1 MAETDQE
8 CLNEEDTKL
17 SNEQTYDAALASML
31 SKLKNYIIPLINEVF
46 GEKYTDRAE
55 VVLRNNKHVIH
66 RTDGTLARRDSDSVI
81 DLSENPILKISKSYL
96 FECEAWYDKTI
107 VVRINEYDTSVTIEN
122 AQLTDEGVILTHP
135 HSAIIFLHPSKNIPQ
150 KMKITHRG
158 PCGEEMSYYVS
169 TLQIK
174 DYSADDIFRKKLYIL
189 LPFHLFRYANE
200 LKEIE
205 TNETRRKEL
214 SETLIDI
221 NKRLEAAKKQGDI
234 GEYQMRLIQELLL
247 RVSDRLLAGFQT
259 IKKEVDS
266 IMSRVMLRTKADVIF
281 EQGEEKGRE
290 EGREEGQND
299 LFDLINFLIRHGRN
313 EDVLKVTS
321 NRQVMKDMLTK
332 FRSGELAA
340 ACT

>member
-1 MAETDQE
+1 
-8 CLNEEDTKL
+8 
-17 SNEQTYDAALASML
+17 
-31 SKLKNYIIPLINEVF
+31 
-46 GEKYTDRAE
+46 
-55 VVLRNNKHVIH
+55 
-66 RTDGTLARRDSDSVI
+66 
-81 DLSENPILKISKSYL
+81 
-96 FECEAWYDKTI
+96 
-107 VVRINEYDTSVTIEN
+107 
-122 AQLTDEGVILTHP
+122 
-135 HSAIIFLHPSKNIPQ
+135 
-150 KMKITHRG
+150 
-158 PCGEEMSYYVS
+158 MSYYVS

-205 TNETRRKEL
+205 NDETRRKEL

-299 LFDLINFLIRHGRN
+299 VFDLINFLIRHGRN
-313 EDVLKVTS
+313 DDVLKVTS

-332 FRSGELAA
+332 FKSGELEA
-340 ACT
+340 ACI

>member
-1 MAETDQE
+1 
-8 CLNEEDTKL
+8 
-17 SNEQTYDAALASML
+17 
-31 SKLKNYIIPLINEVF
+31 
-46 GEKYTDRAE
+46 
-55 VVLRNNKHVIH
+55 
-66 RTDGTLARRDSDSVI
+66 
-81 DLSENPILKISKSYL
+81 
-96 FECEAWYDKTI
+96 
-107 VVRINEYDTSVTIEN
+107 
-122 AQLTDEGVILTHP
+122 
-135 HSAIIFLHPSKNIPQ
+135 
-150 KMKITHRG
+150 
-158 PCGEEMSYYVS
+158 
-169 TLQIK
+169 
-174 DYSADDIFRKKLYIL
+174 LYIL

-205 TNETRRKEL
+205 NDETRRKEL

-290 EGREEGQND
+290 EGQND
-299 LFDLINFLIRHGRN
+299 VFDLINFLIRHGRN
-313 EDVLKVTS
+313 DDVLKVTS

-332 FRSGELAA
+332 FKSGELEA
-340 ACT
+340 ACI

>member
-1 MAETDQE
+1 
-8 CLNEEDTKL
+8 
-17 SNEQTYDAALASML
+17 
-31 SKLKNYIIPLINEVF
+31 
-46 GEKYTDRAE
+46 
-55 VVLRNNKHVIH
+55 
-66 RTDGTLARRDSDSVI
+66 
-81 DLSENPILKISKSYL
+81 
-96 FECEAWYDKTI
+96 
-107 VVRINEYDTSVTIEN
+107 
-122 AQLTDEGVILTHP
+122 
-135 HSAIIFLHPSKNIPQ
+135 
-150 KMKITHRG
+150 
-158 PCGEEMSYYVS
+158 MSYYVS

-205 TNETRRKEL
+205 NDETRRKEL

-281 EQGEEKGRE
+281 EQGEEKGR
-290 EGREEGQND
+290 ND
-299 LFDLINFLIRHGRN
+299 VFDLINFLIRHGRN
-313 EDVLKVTS
+313 DDVLKVTS

-332 FRSGELAA
+332 FKSGELEA
-340 ACT
+340 ACI

>member
-1 MAETDQE
+1 M
-8 CLNEEDTKL
+8 
-17 SNEQTYDAALASML
+17 
-31 SKLKNYIIPLINEVF
+31 
-46 GEKYTDRAE
+46 
-55 VVLRNNKHVIH
+55 
-66 RTDGTLARRDSDSVI
+66 
-81 DLSENPILKISKSYL
+81 
-96 FECEAWYDKTI
+96 
-107 VVRINEYDTSVTIEN
+107 
-122 AQLTDEGVILTHP
+122 
-135 HSAIIFLHPSKNIPQ
+135 
-150 KMKITHRG
+150 
-158 PCGEEMSYYVS
+158 
-169 TLQIK
+169 
-174 DYSADDIFRKKLYIL
+174 YIL

-281 EQGEEKGRE
+281 EQGEEKGKKE
-290 EGREEGQND
+290 VLN
-299 LFDLINFLIRHGRN
+299 LLSFLVHHGKT
-313 EDVLKVTS
+313 D
-321 NRQVMKDMLTK
+321 DMLKASLNQQYMDELLAK
-332 FRSGELAA
+332 FKSGELAA